1 MSFRHTERVTAPPK
15 SQDSEVV
22 RRTKGALRQPGRDW
36 TRERTTRPSEARPQ
50 DPTPPPRSQEQTGGG
65 QQGGSKGAHEPTWWW
80 GQALSLPE
88 LNTQWLDSNLRIQ
101 NKNNKQGKTGDDI
114 YCGES
119 LTFYIV
125 GERLTAF
132 KGWAYRLFRESERGP
147 ASYSA
152 TAFAKGCVG
161 IIWEFHMSTGTN
173 GANWMARH
181 EMVWPAG

>member
-1 MSFRHTERVTAPPK
+1 MSCRHTARVTALPNPK
-15 SQDSEVV
+15 IRKWCAEQRVPSASPGGHESE
-22 RRTKGALRQPGRDW
+22 RQ
-36 TRERTTRPSEARPQ
+36 RPSEARPQ
-50 DPTPPPRSQEQTGGG
+50 DPTPPPRSQEKTGGG

-88 LNTQWLDSNLRIQ
+88 LNTQWLDSTLRIQ
-101 NKNNKQGKTGDDI
+101 DKNNKQGKTGDDI

-132 KGWAYRLFRESERGP
+132 KGWAYRPFRESERGP

-161 IIWEFHMSTGTN
+161 IIWEFHMSTGTK
-173 GANWMARH
+173 
-181 EMVWPAG
+181 